1 MNKQNKNRASTM
13 SALLEEK
20 PKRGRPTLAVSR
32 QNVYVALSQEQKGEI
47 KRLASLL
54 PGNVKRADV
63 PDLAISIL
71 TARLESLR
79 RALADRNREIPEGVT
94 DMESLYLLWDL
105 SLPPH
110 EQESKWTS
118 IRVSPQQNIELG
130 RAHGTLN
137 AAFGVNRSQTFSLGI
152 ALLAAFLEAAELD
165 KTSLSLS
172 ELRQKILDI
181 YL

>member
-1 MNKQNKNRASTM
+1 M

-20 PKRGRPTLAVSR
+20 PKRGRPTRAVSR

-54 PGNVKRADV
+54 PTKVKRADV
-63 PDLAISIL
+63 SDLAISIL
-71 TARLESLR
+71 NARLDSLR
-79 RALADRNREIPEGVT
+79 RASADRNREIPEGVT
-94 DMESLYLLWDL
+94 DLESLYMLWDL
-105 SLPPH
+105 SLPLH

-137 AAFGVNRSQTFSLGI
+137 AAFGTNRSETFSLGLN
-152 ALLAAFLEAAELD
+152 LLTAFLEAADLH
-165 KTSLSLS
+165 KTSFTLS
-172 ELRQKILDI
+172 ELRQKIIDI